1 MDLGVSSPQ
10 IDDPERGFSFMHD
23 GPLDMRMN
31 QDQIL
36 DARHIVN
43 HYEETQLVEI
53 FKDYGEERFAKRIAA
68 NICKTRALKEIE
80 TTFELSEIVKKS
92 IPFSREKKH
101 PATRIFQAIR
111 IEVNQ
116 EMNELSLALPLLFD
130 ALKNKGRFAVLTFHS
145 LEDRIIKNYFKQLTK
160 PPVDNIPKFIPIKD
174 EDVDQETSA
183 INICST
189 TPSDYEIERNPR
201 SRSARLRVIEKK
213 MMKLNILLF
222 IVLIVFCLLK
232 VNTEHLYRKNFSI
245 LDSEQKREIELK
257 EEKTKLELENTDQSG
272 NNRIEEFAKKK
283 LEMVEP
289 NQNNI
294 IQLEGQ

>member
-43 HYEETQLVEI
+43 YYEETQLVEI
-53 FKDYGEERFAKRIAA
+53 FKEYGEERFAKRIAG

-80 TTFELSEIVKKS
+80 TTFQLSEIVKKS
-92 IPFSREKKH
+92 VPFSREKKH
-101 PATRIFQAIR
+101 PATRVFQAIR

-116 EMNELSLALPLLFD
+116 EINELSLALPLLFD
-130 ALKNKGRFAVLTFHS
+130 ALKHKGRFVVLTFHS

-160 PPVDNIPKFIPIKD
+160 PPDDNIPKFIPIKD
-174 EDVDQETSA
+174 EDIDQKTAA
-183 INICST
+183 ISICSKAA
-189 TPSDYEIERNPR
+189 SDSEVSRNPR

-213 MMKLNILLF
+213 
-222 IVLIVFCLLK
+222 
-232 VNTEHLYRKNFSI
+232 
-245 LDSEQKREIELK
+245 
-257 EEKTKLELENTDQSG
+257 
-272 NNRIEEFAKKK
+272 
-283 LEMVEP
+283 
-289 NQNNI
+289 
-294 IQLEGQ
+294 